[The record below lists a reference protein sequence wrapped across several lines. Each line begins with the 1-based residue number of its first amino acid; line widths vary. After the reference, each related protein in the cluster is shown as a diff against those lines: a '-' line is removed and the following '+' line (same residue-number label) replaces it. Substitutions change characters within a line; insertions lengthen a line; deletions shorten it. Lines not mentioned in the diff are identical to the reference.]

1 MRLKERIHPQ
11 FGDSSYSPFHQEG
24 LALETERN
32 VIYYKHT
39 SPTPLGFQLESS
51 QNTLCSILLPSHP
64 DLAQ

>member
-1 MRLKERIHPQ
+1 MRLKERIHPSLIPPTLSP
-11 FGDSSYSPFHQEG
+11 SSKG
-24 LALETERN
+24 LALEIEKN

-51 QNTLCSILLPSHP
+51 QNTICSTLLPSHP